1 VEVICTTDDPI
12 DDLRHHQQ
20 LAKDQN
26 LGFRVLPAFRPD
38 KALKAG
44 QQGFGDYIG
53 KLSQVSG
60 VAIQSTA
67 DVIKALDKR
76 IQYFH
81 DNGARVSDHGL
92 DTVPFVEPDR
102 TLADKALQDG
112 MAGKSV
118 DPLHL
123 EHYQTA
129 VLVAL
134 GKSYHDRGW
143 AQQYHMNA
151 IRNNNTRLFKAFGPD
166 TGVDSITDTPVAEKL
181 LALMDAQDVAGHL
194 PKTILYSLN
203 PAANY
208 ILATAAGCFQGGTPG
223 KVQFGSAWWFLDQL
237 DGMRD
242 QMRTLASVGLISNF
256 IGMLTDSRSMISIP
270 GMITSAALSAT

>member
-1 VEVICTTDDPI
+1 LSEKTAQAVWDRTSALLATDEYSAKNLIRRFNVEVICTTDDPI

-81 DNGARVSDHGL
+81 DNGACIRPWPGHGA
-92 DTVPFVEPDR
+92 FCR
-102 TLADKALQDG
+102 T
-112 MAGKSV
+112 
-118 DPLHL
+118 
-123 EHYQTA
+123 
-129 VLVAL
+129 
-134 GKSYHDRGW
+134 R
-143 AQQYHMNA
+143 
-151 IRNNNTRLFKAFGPD
+151 
-166 TGVDSITDTPVAEKL
+166 
-181 LALMDAQDVAGHL
+181 
-194 PKTILYSLN
+194 
-203 PAANY
+203 
-208 ILATAAGCFQGGTPG
+208 
-223 KVQFGSAWWFLDQL
+223 
-237 DGMRD
+237 
-242 QMRTLASVGLISNF
+242 
-256 IGMLTDSRSMISIP
+256 
-270 GMITSAALSAT
+270 